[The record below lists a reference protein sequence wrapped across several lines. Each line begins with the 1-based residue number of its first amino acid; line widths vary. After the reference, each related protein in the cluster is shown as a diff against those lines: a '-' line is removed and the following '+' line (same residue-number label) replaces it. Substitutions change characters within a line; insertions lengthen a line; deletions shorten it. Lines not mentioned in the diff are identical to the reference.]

1 MNFHYRFSD
10 KEIDTLLK
18 NLVIIMDSREKNS
31 FHIIDYFNQKGIKMK
46 IQKLDVGDYS
56 FFIESNEETIP
67 LGVTRDLYFNSY
79 VERKNSVDEICSNL
93 SKDKQQAFINELTRS
108 LGSRFVL
115 FVEDPNFDD
124 NIVKHNYRSKYDPK
138 ALRGRLDSLQA
149 KYNFEIRPVDKNLMG
164 HLIYHRFKYQAKHYL
179 KNGTF

>member
-67 LGVTRDLYFNSY
+67 LGVTRDLYFDSY
-79 VERKNSVDEICSNL
+79 VERKNSVDELCSNL
-93 SKDKQQAFINELTRS
+93 SKDKQQAFINELIRS
-108 LGSRFVL
+108 QGNKFVL
-115 FVEDPNFDD
+115 FVEDENFDE
-124 NIVKHNYRSKYDPK
+124 NIAQGNYRSKYDPK
-138 ALRGRLDSLQA
+138 ALKGRLESLKA
-149 KYNFEIRPVDKNLMG
+149 KYDFEIVPMSKKMIGHNL
-164 HLIYHRFKYQAKHYL
+164 YHRFLYQARHYL
-179 KNGTF
+179 KSGTF